1 MTRVTS
7 TMLPL
12 GTHGPTFSL
21 PDPHGRVVSMADSR
35 EAPGLLVMFLC
46 PHCPFVKHVRSGVAE
61 FAREYQA
68 RGLAIV
74 AINSNDAQQYPD
86 DSPEGMMQEA
96 EEADYTFPYLV
107 DESQEVARAYRAACT
122 PDFFLLDGDRRV
134 VYRGQFDPS
143 RPGSEISVTGE
154 DLRAAVDALLE
165 GRPIPED
172 QVPGLGCNIKWKP
185 GNEPDYFS
193 A

>member
-1 MTRVTS
+1 
-7 TMLPL
+7 
-12 GTHGPTFSL
+12 
-21 PDPHGRVVSMADSR
+21 
-35 EAPGLLVMFLC
+35 
-46 PHCPFVKHVRSGVAE
+46 
-61 FAREYQA
+61 
-68 RGLAIV
+68 
-74 AINSNDAQQYPD
+74 
-86 DSPEGMMQEA
+86 MQEA

-143 RPGSEISVTGE
+143 RPGSEIAVTGE

-185 GNEPDYFS
+185 GNEPDLLLRLTAPWS
-193 A
+193 GPTPSSETRERAGAADVLRRRPLP